1 MTAPSVTCGPATRQV
16 YELRKEVFM
25 VTWKTDVETAYIVL
39 IISDQPETAASWN
52 TLFTQRNCIVLVES
66 EASDAIQSARLIDPS
81 LVVIDVQLP
90 KARRAALL
98 KELRATCRGYILM
111 LISANTV
118 DEILEANR
126 LGADECLVKP
136 VNSAVLVVKAMA
148 WLGHG
153 QRIERFSSPISVT
166 L

>member
-1 MTAPSVTCGPATRQV
+1 
-16 YELRKEVFM
+16 M
-25 VTWKTDVETAYIVL
+25 VTWKTDVESAHIVL
-39 IISDQPETAASWN
+39 ILSDQPDTAASWN

-66 EASDAIQSARLIDPS
+66 EWSDAVQSTRLIDPS
-81 LVVIDVQLP
+81 LVVIDVQLS
-90 KARRAALL
+90 KEKRATLL
-98 KELRATCRGYILM
+98 KDLRAICRGHILM

-153 QRIERFSSPISVT
+153 QRSDRISTSISVT

>member
-1 MTAPSVTCGPATRQV
+1 MSSTFNYRRPSGR
-16 YELRKEVFM
+16 
-25 VTWKTDVETAYIVL
+25 
-39 IISDQPETAASWN
+39 
-52 TLFTQRNCIVLVES
+52 
-66 EASDAIQSARLIDPS
+66 PS
-81 LVVIDVQLP
+81 SN
-90 KARRAALL
+90 
-98 KELRATCRGYILM
+98 ELRANCRGHILM

-136 VNSAVLVVKAMA
+136 VNPAVLIVKAMA

-153 QRIERFSSPISVT
+153 HRIDRLSTPISVT

>member
-1 MTAPSVTCGPATRQV
+1 
-16 YELRKEVFM
+16 M

-66 EASDAIQSARLIDPS
+66 EVSDAIQSARLIDPS
-81 LVVIDVQLP
+81 LIVIDAQLP
-90 KARRAALL
+90 KAERAVLL
-98 KELRATCRGYILM
+98 KQLRATCHGHILM

-136 VNSAVLVVKAMA
+136 VNSAVLIVKAMA

-153 QRIERFSSPISVT
+153 HRIERLSTPISVT

>member
-1 MTAPSVTCGPATRQV
+1 
-16 YELRKEVFM
+16 M

-39 IISDQPETAASWN
+39 IVSDQPETAASWN

-66 EASDAIQSARLIDPS
+66 EVSDATQSARLIDPS

-90 KARRAALL
+90 KAERAAFL
-98 KELRATCRGYILM
+98 KQMRATCHGHILM

-136 VNSAVLVVKAMA
+136 VNPAVLIVKAMA

-153 QRIERFSSPISVT
+153 HRIDRLSTPISVT